1 MKSSQRFFTL
11 LKPYKGKLA
20 LVIFTNCL
28 SVFFSIATMMLIEPF
43 VKLIFKG
50 ETTHLSGIGEW
61 LMSLVYLFITPSSG
75 LHSLFGIVIFVV
87 LLFLFKN
94 LFYFLAQCFMAPIR
108 SDFVCQLRNALYKK
122 TLILPL
128 SYFSEQKK
136 GDIVSRA
143 INDAQD
149 LEFSLL
155 VAFKQLLSD
164 PLTVLFY
171 LTSLFILSYKLTL
184 CVLVLLPLAA
194 LVITS
199 ISKKLKRQ
207 SKEAQNKLGL
217 LTAHVEESLLG
228 LRIIKGFNAQ
238 THAESVFEKYNHLVA
253 DLKKRILRR
262 VDMASPMSEV
272 LGIASVMIILVIG
285 GVLILSGSDTLT
297 AELFITYIALFSQI
311 INPAKN
317 ISTAWSNYKR
327 GLAGLDRIYEI
338 LDAEEVIVE
347 KQNALPIKKFDN
359 EIVFKDVTFAY
370 EQKPVLKNIN
380 GRIAK
385 GEVIALV
392 GVSGSGKSTLL
403 DLLPRFYDLTG
414 GDILI
419 DGISV
424 KDFVI
429 DDLRGLFALVS
440 QDVVLF
446 NESVFHNIAFGRDD
460 VSYEAVVAAAKTANA
475 YDFIMALPQQFD
487 TIIGDRGLSL
497 SGGQR
502 QRLSIARAVLRNAPI
517 LLLDEATSAM
527 DTESERIVQDAL
539 NKVMQNRT
547 SIVVAHRLSTIQH
560 ADCIWVMQEGEI
572 IEKGTHDELLHL
584 NGKYRTLLETQNGT
598 KTFSV

>member
-1 MKSSQRFFTL
+1 MKSPNRFLPL

-20 LVIFTNCL
+20 LVILTNCL

-50 ETTHLSGIGEW
+50 ETSHLSGIGEW
-61 LMSLVYLFITPSSG
+61 LMRLVNLFIDTSAERE
-75 LHSLFGIVIFVV
+75 SLFGIVIFVV

-94 LFYFLAQCFMAPIR
+94 IFCFLAQCFMAPIR

-128 SYFSEQKK
+128 SYYSEQKK
-136 GDIVSRA
+136 GDMVSRA

-149 LEFSLL
+149 LEFTLL
-155 VAFKQLLSD
+155 GAFKQLLTD
-164 PLTVLFY
+164 PLTVIFY
-171 LTSLFILSYKLTL
+171 LVSLFVLSYKLTL
-184 CVLVLLPLAA
+184 CVLLLLPLSA
-194 LVITS
+194 LVITT

-217 LTAHVEESLLG
+217 LTAHVEETLLG
-228 LRIIKGFNAQ
+228 LRVIKGFNAQ
-238 THAESVFEKYNHLVA
+238 AHAEAVFEKYNQLVA
-253 DLKKRILRR
+253 DLKKRISRR
-262 VDMASPMSEV
+262 VDMASPMSEF
-272 LGIASVMIILVIG
+272 LGITSVMIILVIG
-285 GVLILSGSDTLT
+285 GIIILSGKNILT

-338 LDAEEVIVE
+338 LDAEEMIVE
-347 KQNALPIKKFDN
+347 KENALHIKQL
-359 EIVFKDVTFAY
+359 ERGIELKDVTFAY
-370 EQKPVLKNIN
+370 EQKAVLKNIN
-380 GRIAK
+380 GRIDK
-385 GEVIALV
+385 GKVIALV
-392 GVSGSGKSTLL
+392 GASGSGKSTLV

-414 GDILI
+414 GVILI
-419 DGISV
+419 DGTPV
-424 KDFVI
+424 KDLVI
-429 DDLRGLFALVS
+429 NDLRALFALVS

-446 NESVFHNIAFGRDD
+446 NESVYHNIAFGRED
-460 VSYEAVVAAAKTANA
+460 VSYEEVMAAAKTANA
-475 YDFIMALPQQFD
+475 YDFIMELPQQFD

-547 SIVVAHRLSTIQH
+547 SVVVAHRLSTIQH
-560 ADCIWVMQEGEI
+560 ADCIWVMQDGEI
-572 IEKGTHDELLHL
+572 IERGTHEELLRMG
-584 NGKYRTLLETQNGT
+584 GKYRTLLETQNG
-598 KTFSV
+598 KK